1 MTKEE
6 MSRIGTPFYTL
17 KNSGTGIGL
26 MVSYKFIQLLNG
38 KVRVESEKGKQK
50 VKRRWPKLSPFRIV
64 FE

>member
-50 VKRRWPKLSPFRIV
+50 LYGK
-64 FE
+64 EMA